1 MPRFSN
7 VVVIRGSFMKKK
19 KKKKKKK
26 KVFLESKWEINLK
39 HFFISSVLVCFSA
52 RGKEKEGEEGLSQV
66 KSHNQKGF
74 FRSRSDV
81 ALGRIELQF
90 TNRPKKKSKFKNT
103 LNFTLASSHTIC
115 ACDEAFF

>member
-1 MPRFSN
+1 MPKFSN

-19 KKKKKKK
+19 KKKKKK
-26 KVFLESKWEINLK
+26 VFLESKWEIN
-39 HFFISSVLVCFSA
+39 LVCFSA

-81 ALGRIELQF
+81 VLGRIELQF
-90 TNRPKKKSKFKNT
+90 TNIPKKKKKKVNLRT
-103 LNFTLASSHTIC
+103 HLILH
-115 ACDEAFF
+115 

>member
-1 MPRFSN
+1 MPKFSN
-7 VVVIRGSFMKKK
+7 VVVIRGSFMKK

-66 KSHNQKGF
+66 KGHNQKGF

-81 ALGRIELQF
+81 VLGRIELQF
-90 TNRPKKKSKFKNT
+90 TNRPTKKKKKKVNLRT
-103 LNFTLASSHTIC
+103 HLISH
-115 ACDEAFF
+115 

>member
-1 MPRFSN
+1 MPKFSN
-7 VVVIRGSFMKKK
+7 VVVIRGSFM
-19 KKKKKKK
+19 KKKKK

-74 FRSRSDV
+74 FRSKSDV
-81 ALGRIELQF
+81 TTKRV
-90 TNRPKKKSKFKNT
+90 
-103 LNFTLASSHTIC
+103 SS
-115 ACDEAFF
+115 EAKVTSFWDG

>member
-1 MPRFSN
+1 MPKFSN
-7 VVVIRGSFMKKK
+7 VVVIRGSFMKK

-66 KSHNQKGF
+66 KGHNQKGF

-81 ALGRIELQF
+81 VLGRIELQF
-90 TNRPKKKSKFKNT
+90 TNRPKKKKKKVNLRT
-103 LNFTLASSHTIC
+103 HLISH
-115 ACDEAFF
+115 